1 MSGVSDAASLPSL
14 TACDQEPIHVPGHI
28 QPHGV
33 LIATY
38 PNSSRISHVSANLEE
53 STGIPASQALNA
65 TAGDLLG
72 PDMMSALS
80 LVLERGGHS
89 AAKLLTLKLPFPNQ
103 PWRSISTHRHLGRT
117 IIELQPPAPHEE
129 REKSLARAQK
139 MIVSLRNSES
149 VQELCSVVTR
159 EIRALIGCD
168 RAMIYR
174 FDADGHGSV
183 VAEDREDGLESFL
196 DLRYPA
202 SDIPQQARALYKLE
216 RVRGIPDILYR
227 PVGLLA
233 APGIGADEPLDMTH
247 CALRGVSPIHR
258 EYMAN
263 MNVAATMTVSLMKD
277 TELWG
282 MIVCHHRTL
291 LEDSFEIRAFCD
303 VIGQLVSMLLQKVCE
318 AEQLNEKLG
327 RFRMITA
334 LGAAV
339 EGAENVALSLARQSE
354 SLLELMRAS
363 GAFIRIGDESIVV
376 GEAPSREVAADMV
389 ARLRREKR
397 MEISEHSA
405 AGIPGGVAE
414 FCADTASGILLMPIL
429 SQPGDAIAWFRPE
442 MPQTVLWAGEPAK
455 TVIQDGA
462 DIRLSPRKS
471 FAAWAEQVRGH
482 SEPWTAIDLHTASE
496 FRRTVTSALL
506 RSAEVKLAQ
515 LSAYDPLTNLANRRT
530 LKGRLEQCR
539 REEQHQ
545 VASMLFFDL
554 DRFKMINDTL
564 GHAAGDQ
571 VLIQVAGR
579 ISALV
584 PAGAMSA
591 RLGGDEFVVFL
602 PGSGRMEAVT
612 LADAIV
618 HALSKPLKVLE
629 QDHHVTVSVGI
640 ACSSLEGLD
649 HLLRESDE
657 AMYAAKRQ
665 GGGRSVLFEPSIHN
679 GILSV
684 NQIQQ
689 DLFTALNKN
698 ELEVHY
704 QPIVTVPARRVTGFE
719 ALVRWRHALRG
730 WISPAE
736 FIPRAEETGLIKRIG
751 AWVFTRSV
759 EQLAVWHQIDSDIT
773 MSINVSARQLTEGS
787 FSAFANGVLKMTRVR
802 PSAICVE
809 VTESALMHESAVRE
823 LHRLRDIGIKVAVD
837 DFGTGYSSLA
847 YLQSL
852 PVDVVKLDR
861 TFVSRLGSSQR
872 ADAFFAAILSLAH
885 TLDIGSVAEGCETE
899 EQWEIIA
906 RGGCK
911 AVQGWLIA
919 RALDADNASALLE
932 QARFDNAAVR
942 ERKTSVG

>member
-1 MSGVSDAASLPSL
+1 MIGSSHGASGPAL
-14 TACDQEPIHVPGHI
+14 TACDREPIHVPGHI

-65 TAGDLLG
+65 TVGDLLG

-80 LVLERGGHS
+80 LLLERGGHS
-89 AAKLLTLKLPFPNQ
+89 AAKLLTLKLPFAKQ

-117 IIELQPPAPHEE
+117 IFELQAPSPQEE
-129 REKSLARAQK
+129 RERSLARAQK
-139 MIVSLRNSES
+139 IIVSLRNTES

-174 FDADGHGSV
+174 FDTDGHGSV
-183 VAEDREDGLESFL
+183 VAEDREDDLEPFL

-216 RVRGIPDILYR
+216 RVRGIPDIHYM

-233 APGIGADEPLDMTH
+233 APGVGADEPLDMTH

-263 MNVAATMTVSLMKD
+263 MNVAATKTISLMKD

-282 MIVCHHRTL
+282 MIVCHHRTM
-291 LEDSFEIRAFCD
+291 LEDSFEIHAFCD
-303 VIGQLVSMLLQKVCE
+303 VIGQLVSMLLQRVCE
-318 AEQLNEKLG
+318 AEQLGEKLT
-327 RFRMITA
+327 RSRMITA
-334 LGAAV
+334 LAAAV
-339 EGAENVALSLARQSE
+339 EGAENVGLALARQSE
-354 SLLELMRAS
+354 PLLELMKAS

-376 GEAPSREVAADMV
+376 GKTPPREVAADTV
-389 ARLRREKR
+389 DRLRQEKR
-397 MEISEHSA
+397 MEISEYSA
-405 AGIPGGVAE
+405 AGRPGAVAE
-414 FCADTASGILLMPIL
+414 CYADTASGILLMPIL

-442 MPQTVLWAGEPAK
+442 IARTVLWAGEPVK
-455 TVIQDGA
+455 TVVQGA
-462 DIRLSPRKS
+462 PEIRLSPRKS

-482 SEPWTAIDLHTASE
+482 SDPWTEIDLHTAGE

-539 REEQHQ
+539 REDVHQ
-545 VASMLFFDL
+545 EASMLFFDL

-571 VLIQVAGR
+571 VLIQVADR
-579 ISALV
+579 ITALV

-591 RLGGDEFVVFL
+591 RMGGDEFVVFL
-602 PGSGRMEAVT
+602 PGSGRMQSVT

-640 ACSSLEGLD
+640 ACSSLDGLD

-665 GGGRSVLFEPSIHN
+665 GGGRSILFEPSIHT
-679 GILSV
+679 GILSA

-698 ELEVHY
+698 ELEIHY
-704 QPIVTVPARRVTGFE
+704 QPIVTVPGRRVTGFE
-719 ALVRWRHALRG
+719 ALVRWRHAERG

-751 AWVFTRSV
+751 AWVFTRAV
-759 EQLAVWHQIDSDIT
+759 QQLALWHRIDSDIT
-773 MSINVSARQLTEGS
+773 MSINVSGRQLTEGS
-787 FSAFANGVLKMTRVR
+787 FSAFADGVLKMAEVR
-802 PSAICVE
+802 PAAICVE
-809 VTESALMHESAVRE
+809 VTESALMQESAVRE

-861 TFVSRLGSSQR
+861 MFVSRLGSSPR

-885 TLDIGSVAEGCETE
+885 TLDLGSIAEGCETE
-899 EQWEIIA
+899 EQWDIIA
-906 RGGCK
+906 QGGCK

-919 RALDADNASALLE
+919 RALDTERASALLE
-932 QARFDNAAVR
+932 QSRSESAVL
-942 ERKTSVG
+942 RKG